1 MTDQRP
7 IVIFGAGAI
16 GCYLGGC
23 LAANGQSVKLIG
35 RPWMQEELKAGLQVS
50 DWQGRHQQAKPE
62 HWQFSCDASDLANAS
77 AVLVTVKGAA
87 TPDAAA
93 AIAQYAPIDALVVS
107 FQNGIGNDQVL
118 KSGVEQ
124 TVLAGMVP
132 FNVAYQENGLFHC
145 GTEGLLSIEKGDD
158 RQSQLS
164 AALEKAGL
172 PTEVHA
178 DMLPVQ
184 WGKLL
189 LNLNNPINALSGEPL
204 KAQLE
209 NGGYRKVVAACLKE
223 ALTLLKRAG
232 IKPKRTGKA
241 IPSLLP
247 WIMALP
253 DPIFKRVA
261 QSMLKVDPKA
271 TSSMADDL
279 QRGRTTEI
287 DFING
292 AVVRLAESLN
302 LDAPVNRAVVAEIK
316 RAEQAASGSPAL
328 SASELQ
334 AKVLS

>member
-1 MTDQRP
+1 MTQQRP

-23 LAANGQSVKLIG
+23 LAANGHTVKLIG
-35 RPWMQEELKAGLQVS
+35 RQWMRDELTAGLRVS
-50 DWQGRHQQAKPE
+50 DWQGRQQTAASE
-62 HWQFSCDASDLANAS
+62 QWQFSCDADDLADAS

-93 AIAQYAPIDALVVS
+93 AIAEHAPDDALVVS

-118 KSGVEQ
+118 RQGVKQ

-132 FNVAYQENGLFHC
+132 FNVAYQGDGLFHC
-145 GTEGLLSIEKGDD
+145 GTEGLLSIEEGDQ
-158 RQSQLS
+158 RQAQLS
-164 AALEKAGL
+164 AALAQAGL

-189 LNLNNPINALSGEPL
+189 LNLNNPINALSGQPL

-223 ALTLLKRAG
+223 ALALLKRAG

-241 IPSLLP
+241 IPALLP

-253 DPIFKRVA
+253 DPLFKRVA

-292 AVVRLAESLN
+292 EVVRLAESLG
-302 LDAPVNRAVVAEIK
+302 LDAPVNRAVVAQIK
-316 RAEQAASGSPAL
+316 RAETQAQGSPAL
-328 SASELQ
+328 SAQALQ
-334 AKVLS
+334 AKVL

>member
-1 MTDQRP
+1 MTEQRP
-7 IVIFGAGAI
+7 IVVFGAGAI

-23 LAANGQSVKLIG
+23 LAASGHTVRLIG
-35 RPWMQEELKAGLQVS
+35 RPWMQKELEAGLQLS
-50 DWQGRHQQAKPE
+50 DWQGRHESASADD
-62 HWQFSCDASDLANAS
+62 WQFSCDATDLADAS

-93 AIAQYAPIDALVVS
+93 AIAQHAPKDALVVS

-118 KSGVEQ
+118 RNGVEQ

-132 FNVAYQENGLFHC
+132 FNVAYQGNGLFHC

-158 RQSQLS
+158 RQNQLS

-172 PTEVHA
+172 TTEVHP

-189 LNLNNPINALSGEPL
+189 LNLNNPVNALSGQPL

-223 ALTLLKRAG
+223 ALALLKRAG

-241 IPSLLP
+241 IPALLP

-253 DPIFKRVA
+253 DPLFRRVA
-261 QSMLKVDPKA
+261 QSMLRVDPKA

-292 AVVRLAESLN
+292 EVVRLAESLGR
-302 LDAPVNRAVVAEIK
+302 DAPVNRAVVAEIK
-316 RAEQAASGSPAL
+316 RAEQAGSGSPAL

>member
-1 MTDQRP
+1 MTQQRP

-23 LAANGQSVKLIG
+23 LAANGRTVKLIG
-35 RPWMQEELKAGLQVS
+35 RPWMRDELTAGLRVS
-50 DWQGRHQQAKPE
+50 DWQGRQQTAASE
-62 HWQFSCDASDLANAS
+62 QWQFSCDAADLADAS

-93 AIAQYAPIDALVVS
+93 AIAEHAPDDALVVS

-118 KSGVEQ
+118 RQGVKQ

-132 FNVAYQENGLFHC
+132 FNVAYQGDGLFHC
-145 GTEGLLSIEKGDD
+145 GTEGLLSIEQGDQ
-158 RQSQLS
+158 RQAQLS
-164 AALEKAGL
+164 AALAQAGL

-189 LNLNNPINALSGEPL
+189 LNLNNPINALSGQPL

-223 ALTLLKRAG
+223 ALALLKRAG

-241 IPSLLP
+241 IPALLP

-253 DPIFKRVA
+253 DPLFKRVA

-292 AVVRLAESLN
+292 EVVRLAESLG
-302 LDAPVNRAVVAEIK
+302 LDAPVNRAVVEQIK
-316 RAEQAASGSPAL
+316 RAEDEAQGSPAL
-328 SASELQ
+328 SAQALQ
-334 AKVLS
+334 AKVL

>member
-1 MTDQRP
+1 MPQQRP

-23 LAANGQSVKLIG
+23 LAANGHPVRLIG
-35 RPWMQEELKAGLQVS
+35 RPWMQEELTAGLQVS
-50 DWQGRHQQAKPE
+50 DWQGRQQNADPQ
-62 HWQFSCDASDLANAS
+62 HWTFSCDAADLADAS
-77 AVLVTVKGAA
+77 AILVTVKGAA
-87 TPDAAA
+87 TPEAAA
-93 AIAQYAPIDALVVS
+93 AIAAHAPDDAVVVS

-118 KSGVEQ
+118 KQGVKQ

-132 FNVAYQENGLFHC
+132 FNVAYQGSGLFHC
-145 GTEGLLSIEKGDD
+145 GTEGLLSIEQGDE
-158 RQSQLS
+158 RQRQLC
-164 AALEKAGL
+164 AALADAGL
-172 PTEVHA
+172 PTEVHP
-178 DMLPVQ
+178 DMLSVQ

-189 LNLNNPINALSGEPL
+189 LNLNNPINALSGQPL

-209 NGGYRKVVAACLKE
+209 NGGYRKVVSACLKE
-223 ALTLLKRAG
+223 ALALLKRAG

-241 IPSLLP
+241 IPALLP

-253 DPIFKRVA
+253 DPLFKRVA

-292 AVVRLAESLN
+292 EVVRLAESLG
-302 LDAPVNRAVVAEIK
+302 LDAPVNRAVVDEIK
-316 RAEQAASGSPAL
+316 RAEQAAQGSPAL
-328 SASELQ
+328 SAKALQ
-334 AKVLS
+334 AKVL

>member
-1 MTDQRP
+1 MTQQRP

-23 LAANGQSVKLIG
+23 LAANGHTVKLIG
-35 RPWMQEELKAGLQVS
+35 RPWMRDELTAGLRVS
-50 DWQGRHQQAKPE
+50 DWQGRQQTAASE
-62 HWQFSCDASDLANAS
+62 QWQFSCDAADLADAS

-93 AIAQYAPIDALVVS
+93 AIAEHAPDDALVVS

-118 KSGVEQ
+118 RQGVKQ

-132 FNVAYQENGLFHC
+132 FNVAYQGDGLFHC
-145 GTEGLLSIEKGDD
+145 GTEGLLSIEQGDQ
-158 RQSQLS
+158 RQAQLS
-164 AALEKAGL
+164 AALAQAGL

-189 LNLNNPINALSGEPL
+189 LNLNNPINALSGQPL

-223 ALTLLKRAG
+223 ALALLKRAG

-241 IPSLLP
+241 IPALLP

-253 DPIFKRVA
+253 DPLFKRVA

-292 AVVRLAESLN
+292 EVVRLAESLG
-302 LDAPVNRAVVAEIK
+302 LDAPVNRAVVEQIK
-316 RAEQAASGSPAL
+316 RAEDEAQGSPAL
-328 SASELQ
+328 SAQALQ
-334 AKVLS
+334 AKVL